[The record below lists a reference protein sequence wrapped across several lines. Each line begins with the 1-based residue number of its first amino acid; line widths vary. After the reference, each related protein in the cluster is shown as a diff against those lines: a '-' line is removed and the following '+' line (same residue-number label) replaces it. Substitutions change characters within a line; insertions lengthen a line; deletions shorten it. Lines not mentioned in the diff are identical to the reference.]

1 MPARRAR
8 IDANSANARDFVPGV
23 DASARR
29 APATAQLSNWTWE
42 AGTPLAAHGAV
53 STIRAA
59 LTEPMYATLGHGMPR
74 GAGWTYEPKY
84 DGMRVIAEAS
94 SRQVRLMTRNG
105 KDKQA
110 QFPEVVGAL
119 RSLASRAGVSVVL
132 DGEVVARRRR
142 QKATRSVVATSGFQ
156 PLQARM
162 HLKKAEEIARLI
174 VEAPATLVA
183 FDLLREGR
191 TSLVNRPWSERRERL
206 EALFAGASDGDAA
219 LVLGETSTRGA
230 TMLARARRGGWEG
243 IIAKRTDVRYQA
255 GSRSDDWLKLKL
267 QFRAEF
273 VVGGFTEPRKT
284 RPFLGALLLGAYDS
298 AGRFQYV
305 GHMGGGFNRDGLRAD
320 ARAPGEDR
328 ATHLSLHEHA
338 ADQRA
343 GALGRAERR
352 RRSEV
357 RRVDGRRTVAPTD
370 LPRGARRQVS
380 ARCDDRKRE
389 HAALGHRRD
398 RA

>member
-1 MPARRAR
+1 M
-8 IDANSANARDFVPGV
+8 
-23 DASARR
+23 
-29 APATAQLSNWTWE
+29 
-42 AGTPLAAHGAV
+42 
-53 STIRAA
+53 RAA
-59 LTEPMYATLGHGMPR
+59 FTEPMYATLGHALPS

-105 KDKQA
+105 KDKHA

-119 RSLASRAGVSVVL
+119 RSLASPAGVSVVL

-142 QKATRSVVATSGFQ
+142 RKATRGAVTTTGFQ

-162 HLKKAEEIARLI
+162 HLKNAEEIARLV

-191 TSLVNRPWSERRERL
+191 SSLMNRPWHERRERL
-206 EALFAGASDGDAA
+206 EALFAAASDGNGA
-219 LVLGETSTRGA
+219 LILGESSIRGA

-243 IIAKRTDVRYQA
+243 IIAKQRDARYQA

-284 RPFLGALLLGAYDS
+284 RPFLGALLLGAYDA
-298 AGRFQYV
+298 AGRLQYV
-305 GHMGGGFNRDGLRAD
+305 GHMGGGFDREGLRTMR
-320 ARAPGEDR
+320 ARLEKI
-328 ATHLSLHEHA
+328 
-338 ADQRA
+338 
-343 GALGRAERR
+343 ERR
-352 RRSEV
+352 TSPFAETP
-357 RRVDGRRTVAPTD
+357 RTNEPAHWVAPRVVVEVKFAEWTAD
-370 LPRGARRQVS
+370 DKLRQPIFLGVRDDKAARDVTIESVS
-380 ARCDDRKRE
+380 MQRWGTGEIAND
-389 HAALGHRRD
+389 AA
-398 RA
+398 